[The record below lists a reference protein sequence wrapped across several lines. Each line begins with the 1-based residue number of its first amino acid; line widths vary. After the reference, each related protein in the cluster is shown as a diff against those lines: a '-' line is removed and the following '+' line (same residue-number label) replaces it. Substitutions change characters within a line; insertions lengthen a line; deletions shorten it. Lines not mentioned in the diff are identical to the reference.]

1 MKKLTT
7 ADKLLIVVFAC
18 LVVASFAFVNAL
30 SGEGSVVLIQ
40 VDGAIVHK
48 TSLKETHIIAVHGTH
63 GQLTVEIRG
72 GKVAITQAQCPNHI
86 CVKTG
91 WRTHS
96 GEIIVCVPNN
106 TVVRIAASKE
116 NEVRATTG

>member
-1 MKKLTT
+1 MKMLTT
-7 ADKLLIVVFAC
+7 ADKLLIAVFAC

-48 TSLKETHIIAVHGTH
+48 TSLRETHTIAVHGTQ
-63 GQLTVEIRG
+63 GQLTVEIRE

-91 WRTHS
+91 WRAHS

-106 TVVRIAASKE
+106 AVVRIAASRE

>member
-7 ADKLLIVVFAC
+7 ADRLLIAVFAC
-18 LVVASFAFVNAL
+18 LVVASFAFVNAS

-48 TSLKETHIIAVHGTH
+48 TSLREAHSIAVHGTH
-63 GQLTVEIRG
+63 GRLIVEIRE
-72 GKVAITQAQCPNHI
+72 GKVAIMQAECPNHI

-91 WRTHS
+91 WRAHS

-106 TVVRIAASKE
+106 TVVRIVASRG
-116 NEVRATTG
+116 NAVRATTG

>member
-7 ADKLLIVVFAC
+7 ADKLLIAVFAC
-18 LVVASFAFVNAL
+18 IVVASSAFVNAS

-48 TSLKETHIIAVHGTH
+48 TSLRETHSIAVYGTH
-63 GQLTVEIRG
+63 GRLTVEIRE
-72 GKVAITQAQCPNHI
+72 GKVAITQAECPNHV

-91 WRTHS
+91 WRSHS

-106 TVVRIAASKE
+106 TVVRIAASME

>member
-7 ADKLLIVVFAC
+7 ADIILIAVFAC
-18 LVVASFAFVNAL
+18 LVAASFAFVNAS

-40 VDGAIVHK
+40 VDGAVVHK
-48 TSLKETHIIAVHGTH
+48 TSLRETHSISVHGTH
-63 GQLTVEIRG
+63 GRLMVEIRE
-72 GKVAITQAQCPNHI
+72 GKVAITQAECPNHI

-91 WRTHS
+91 WRSHS

-106 TVVRIAASKE
+106 TVVRIDATIE